1 MSAKTDAALREQP
14 TVHVTCP
21 VCRKGAALPNGP
33 KSLPINFLVNGLLDA
48 LALTEAGVE
57 EQSPNSGKGC
67 TVPPQCEECERATA
81 TARCLDCLRYLCAPD
96 HEHHQRAVRTLSH
109 KVVGLSELRELG
121 PTALRRPCLCAEHRD
136 EELRLFCETCDKP
149 ICRDCTLVE
158 HAKHRFEFLNKVA
171 SKHKAAMQTLLEKAN
186 ARGPQLQ
193 GTIVAVDQAIEA
205 GRNRA
210 AADRLFIS
218 QQIAHCIEALKEREV
233 ALLGEV
239 NADLQK
245 HETDLNAKKQD
256 LEVALSVV
264 RSGCTFVERA
274 LQAGGDAE
282 LMAMRGTVTR
292 RMEELIKPAP
302 VEAPLQPVGDTLL
315 PRTDIEE
322 EQKALRQ
329 AFGVFGAK
337 AGGAG
342 VVQER
347 NRLKIEVR
355 GLKTQLATQELKVQ
369 ALTLKLTQQAEEEGK
384 LRQELEKI
392 KRSHQIG
399 RAHV

>member
-1 MSAKTDAALREQP
+1 M
-14 TVHVTCP
+14 
-21 VCRKGAALPNGP
+21 
-33 KSLPINFLVNGLLDA
+33 
-48 LALTEAGVE
+48 
-57 EQSPNSGKGC
+57 
-67 TVPPQCEECERATA
+67 PPQCEECERATA

-149 ICRDCTLVE
+149 ICRGIIMLSLSQYVCGSSRRSPFSDCTLVE

-392 KRSHQIG
+392 KRSHPPPPSQPRLG
-399 RAHV
+399 SAWQTRHLKLNY